1 MESMRSLNTSL
12 PRSPPHRRSRRRH
25 NNQSQ
30 RRESRPT
37 GELLSAFKAA
47 ALSVTQLYKTAASAE
62 DEKDKISQAVGYQ
75 DALDDLLDY
84 LDQENL
90 GLGDGEGWRVRE
102 WATQRHA
109 AIANIGNKESEDASE
124 PVERTEHMEEDKR
137 ARSESPTNTAKETR
151 LDSDNQYQGH
161 GADRPHSLPP
171 SQHADE
177 ALQHRPSA
185 TNASPAQA
193 EVFHFRSPI
202 SLPMDPS
209 MEVSTRTT
217 SAPVRVEV
225 IPRQSKSHAHGRY
238 RHGSRDSKS
247 HSSLGHSAGAKRKII
262 MDDFFDLSGIN
273 GSYKD
278 LNGNGGAGSGS
289 GNPSK
294 KGRFA

>member
-1 MESMRSLNTSL
+1 MRSLNTSL

-30 RRESRPT
+30 RREARPT

-109 AIANIGNKESEDASE
+109 AIANNGNKETEEASE
-124 PVERTEHMEEDKR
+124 PVERTDQMEEDKR
-137 ARSESPTNTAKETR
+137 SRCDSPTDTAKEAKM
-151 LDSDNQYQGH
+151 DSDNRDQAQD
-161 GADRPHSLPP
+161 ADRPHPLPP
-171 SQHADE
+171 LQRADQ
-177 ALQHRPSA
+177 ALQRQTSA

-193 EVFHFRSPI
+193 EIFHFRSPV
-202 SLPMDPS
+202 SLPMEPD
-209 MEVSTRTT
+209 VDISTRTS
-217 SAPVRVEV
+217 SAPVRLEV
-225 IPRQSKSHAHGRY
+225 ISRQSKNHAHGRL
-238 RHGSRDSKS
+238 RHGSRDGKS
-247 HSSLGHSAGAKRKII
+247 HSSVGHGAGAKRKLI

-273 GSYKD
+273 GSYRD
-278 LNGNGGAGSGS
+278 FNVNGGAGSGS